1 MRRLARFARKVPLVG
16 KPATYSVALPD
27 APADLLERLVA
38 ELQGEGSPTVTARQE
53 GDLYV
58 FTGGESD
65 FTLRSR
71 AAGALTA
78 VWPAWQF
85 NAKPQS

>member
-1 MRRLARFARKVPLVG
+1 
-16 KPATYSVALPD
+16 
-27 APADLLERLVA
+27 VA